1 MKILF
6 CISLMVWCATTAFAQ
21 LRPEVSPFFGYQY
34 GGKHDLSEGEIN
46 ISSAPDY
53 GIIIGIPVKETPG
66 LRAEIYYSR
75 QETELH
81 YQQNQF
87 EPMNKLFS
95 MTSNYFLA
103 GGSYEEDLG
112 IFTPIGLFAVGVAY
126 LDPKEPGYTS
136 EWFLAATLG
145 FGFKTYFS
153 ERVGLRVQGRLLAP
167 IQISDGTV
175 WCTSGSGCY
184 IELTAGTII
193 LQADVTAGLVIVL

>member
-1 MKILF
+1 MKIFLSMILLLLF
-6 CISLMVWCATTAFAQ
+6 SFTARTQ
-21 LRPEVSPFFGYQY
+21 LRPELTPFAGYQY

-53 GIIIGIPVKETPG
+53 GIIISFPVKETPG
-66 LRAEIYYSR
+66 LRAEIHYSR

-81 YQQNQF
+81 YQENSF
-87 EPMNKLFS
+87 EPMTKLFS
-95 MTSNYFLA
+95 MASNYFLA
-103 GGSYEEDLG
+103 GGAYEEDLG
-112 IFTPIGLFAVGVAY
+112 TFTPIGLLAVGVAY
-126 LDPKEPGYTS
+126 LDPQDPGYVS
-136 EWFLAATLG
+136 EWFFAATLG

-193 LQADVTAGLVIVL
+193 LQADVTVGLVIVL

>member
-6 CISLMVWCATTAFAQ
+6 CISLMVWCATTTFAQ
-21 LRPEVSPFFGYQY
+21 PRPEVSPFFGYQY

-53 GIIIGIPVKETPG
+53 GVIISFPVKETPG

-81 YQQNQF
+81 YQESSFQ
-87 EPMNKLFS
+87 PMTKLFS
-95 MTSNYFLA
+95 MASNYFLA
-103 GGSYEEDLG
+103 GGAYEEDLG
-112 IFTPIGLFAVGVAY
+112 TFTPVGLLAVGVAY
-126 LDPKEPGYTS
+126 LDPQDPGYVG
-136 EWFLAATLG
+136 EWFLSACLG